1 MNHKIF
7 SRIRLDNP
15 VKQSLEMKNIDN
27 DGLLTFYIN
36 LNLAQVDLVTS
47 YIYLFRV
54 KERVKLLLTCRIL
67 TTFDSNL
74 IDDHNS
80 LADEQKPPGTIS

>member
-1 MNHKIF
+1 
-7 SRIRLDNP
+7 
-15 VKQSLEMKNIDN
+15 MKNIDN

-54 KERVKLLLTCRIL
+54 KERVKRLLTCRIL
-67 TTFDSNL
+67 TQNVKLLTA
-74 IDDHNS
+74 IDDHNR
-80 LADEQKPPGTIS
+80 LADKQKPPGTISLVLVVPECKL